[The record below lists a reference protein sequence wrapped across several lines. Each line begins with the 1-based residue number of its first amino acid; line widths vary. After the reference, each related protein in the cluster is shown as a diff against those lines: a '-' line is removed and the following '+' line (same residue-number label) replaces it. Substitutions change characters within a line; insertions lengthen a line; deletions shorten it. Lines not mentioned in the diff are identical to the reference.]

1 MKNEELLA
9 VLIETNK
16 KMSKPIDENILKN
29 ILSIVILNPLEE
41 DRGTSQ
47 EQIRYLISQNIE
59 V

>member
-1 MKNEELLA
+1 MKNEELIA
-9 VLIETNK
+9 VIIETNN
-16 KMSKPIDENILKN
+16 KMSNPIEEDILKN
-29 ILSIVILNPLEE
+29 IMSIVMLNPLEE

>member
-1 MKNEELLA
+1 MA

-16 KMSKPIDENILKN
+16 KMSKPIDENILKK
-29 ILSIVILNPLEE
+29 ILSIVILNPLSE

-47 EQIRYLISQNIE
+47 EQIRYLISQEIE

>member
-1 MKNEELLA
+1 MNDELIT

-16 KMSKPIDENILKN
+16 KLSKSIDENILKN
-29 ILSIVILNPLEE
+29 ILSIIILNPLSE

-47 EQIRYLISQNIE
+47 EQIRYLISQKIE